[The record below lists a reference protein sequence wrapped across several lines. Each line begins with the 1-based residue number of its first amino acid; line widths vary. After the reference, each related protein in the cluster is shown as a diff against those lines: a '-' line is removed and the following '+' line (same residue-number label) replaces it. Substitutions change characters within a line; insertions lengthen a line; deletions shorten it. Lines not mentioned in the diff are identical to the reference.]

1 MIEILLRSNVADLG
15 KIGEIVRVRD
25 GYARNYL
32 FPNGLAVVVTEDNKR
47 AVDKMREKYL
57 VTEAERAGAARS
69 LAAKISALTVQIAVK
84 TNEEGR
90 MYGSVTA
97 QMIAEALSKQGLKV
111 GQGAVR
117 LKGNIEEIGHHDV
130 PVHLHAEVDAQLK
143 LIVTAQ

>member
-15 KIGEIVRVRD
+15 KIGEIVKVRD

-32 FPNGLAVVVTEDNKR
+32 FPNGLAVGVTEDNKR
-47 AVDKMREKYL
+47 AVEKMRTKYL
-57 VTEAERAGAARS
+57 ATEAERAQSARA

-97 QMIAEALSKQGLKV
+97 NMIADALSKQGFKV
-111 GQGAVR
+111 GTGAVK